1 MQQIKRGIYH
11 ENTYLGVTLGALVF
25 PYGTI
30 LIDAPLR
37 PEDARS
43 WRSALLN
50 QRGGANRVLI
60 SLDAHLDRTLGA
72 RAMDCSIITHIKT
85 AQIYR
90 NRPTIFKG
98 QSPDSGS
105 EWETYNEAI
114 GTRWSSPDITFTDRM
129 SLHWGGAEIVLEH
142 HPGPAAGS
150 IWVVI
155 PEEEV
160 IFVGDTVTPN
170 QPPFLASAE
179 LKEWFESVDLLL
191 KKYLNFTI
199 ISGRGG
205 PVALESVHVQRKFL
219 DNIEKLLGGLA
230 KENAGPEATESV
242 IPDLLADLDLPEDR
256 REQYVQRLR
265 SGLYQYY
272 TRRYRGGINPL
283 EQIRFEEGEH

>member
-1 MQQIKRGIYH
+1 MQQIKNGIYY
-11 ENTYLGVTLGALVF
+11 ETTYLGVTLGALVF
-25 PYGTI
+25 PNGTI

-37 PEDARS
+37 PEDARA

-50 QRGGANRVLI
+50 QRGASNRVLV

-72 RAMDCSIITHIKT
+72 RAMDCSIIAHIKT

-98 QSPDSGS
+98 QNTDSGS
-105 EWETYNEAI
+105 EWEAYNEAI

-129 SLHWGGAEIVLEH
+129 VLHWGGPEVWLEH

-150 IWVVI
+150 VWVII

-160 IFVGDTVTPN
+160 IFVGDTITPN

-179 LKEWFESVDLLL
+179 LPEWFESVDLLL
-191 KKYLNFTI
+191 DKYKDFTI
-199 ISGRGG
+199 VSGRGG
-205 PVALESVHVQRKFL
+205 PVSLDDVRLQRKFL
-219 DNIEKLLGGLA
+219 ASVDQRLEDLA
-230 KENAGPEATESV
+230 RENAAPEATEGV
-242 IPDLLADLDLPEDR
+242 IPDLLRDLKLPKEKH
-256 REQYVQRLR
+256 EQYIQRLR

-272 TRRYRGGINPL
+272 TRRYRGGVNPL
-283 EQIRFEEGEH
+283 EQVRFEEGEH